1 MSKLIL
7 HAVILSKDKYDTKED
22 ALKEAHHM
30 FPNEKTKKFVR
41 ETEKSW
47 RFRVVPKQQF
57 DKTSFVTKVVNKDIS
72 LVFGLEKK

>member
-7 HAVILSKDKYDTKED
+7 HAVILSKDKYHTKED
-22 ALKEAHHM
+22 ALKQSHHM

-41 ETEKSW
+41 ETEQAW
-47 RFRVVPKQQF
+47 RFRVIPKQQF
-57 DKTSFVTKVVNKDIS
+57 DKTSFVTKIINKDIS